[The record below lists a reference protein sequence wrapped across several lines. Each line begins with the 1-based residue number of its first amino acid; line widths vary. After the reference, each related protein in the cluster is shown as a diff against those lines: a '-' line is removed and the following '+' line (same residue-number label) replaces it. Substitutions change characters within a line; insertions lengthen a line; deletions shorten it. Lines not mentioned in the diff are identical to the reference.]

1 LEGKEPYLL
10 ISMILRHSQL
20 GFAGVMECSLVAAVD
35 EKTYVFGVTSTA
47 FVWSEARRK
56 MTHELGR
63 MPLLDA
69 MIGRIYLS
77 FGVNAV
83 HRRLPKIDRLSAEI
97 FFSDS
102 NDNTVAKFSQS
113 KASLHMSRSSSA
125 PDRTLCGADHAENN
139 RRLVGI

>member
-1 LEGKEPYLL
+1 MEGKEPYLL

-56 MTHELGR
+56 MTHELGW

-69 MIGRIYLS
+69 MAERIYLS
-77 FGVNAV
+77 FSV
-83 HRRLPKIDRLSAEI
+83 DAEHCRVSENCQTLCRSI
-97 FFSDS
+97 FATAMTTQSRS
-102 NDNTVAKFSQS
+102 SLKAK
-113 KASLHMSRSSSA
+113 LHMSRSSSA